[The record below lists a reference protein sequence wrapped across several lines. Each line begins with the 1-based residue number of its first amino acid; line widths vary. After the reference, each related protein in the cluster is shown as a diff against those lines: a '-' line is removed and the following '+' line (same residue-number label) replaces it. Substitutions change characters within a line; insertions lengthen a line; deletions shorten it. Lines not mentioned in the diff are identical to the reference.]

1 MEHDVF
7 WPMND
12 VFWPMNK
19 AIKTANPPHAVIAD
33 SKIIPTREF
42 QQAGRNLYLQAI
54 TVPRRI
60 RLHDAS
66 RQTQPMI
73 SSATADRFLPRAQER
88 SQRFDACSIGFSEP
102 SEFHIAREIA

>member
-12 VFWPMNK
+12 VFWPHEQSDQ
-19 AIKTANPPHAVIAD
+19 TANPPHAVIAD

-66 RQTQPMI
+66 R
-73 SSATADRFLPRAQER
+73 R
-88 SQRFDACSIGFSEP
+88 QRFDVCSIGFSEP
-102 SEFHIAREIA
+102 SEFHIAPEIA